1 MKYVLGIDK
10 GTSMIKSV
18 IFDDT
23 GRTVAV
29 ARRRVDVLH
38 PQPGWH
44 EEDLKRT
51 WELCIETIREVLS
64 TSQLQGV
71 NIAAIGITGHMGGAV
86 LVDAANRPVRNAIG
100 WPDERSQKHLLKLE
114 SEGTLDHLFQ
124 ISGNGLMPGNT
135 ALLLGWLTDHEPNN
149 AARAVT
155 FLCAKDYLRLR
166 LTGVAATDPSDVSFV
181 PGDID
186 AREFSSEMMLTCGAA
201 EWLDRLPTIVASEQ
215 IAGHIL
221 PEAAK
226 LTGLLAGTPVVT
238 GLGDGAAAALGIGAI
253 TTGSAFT
260 VLGTSC
266 LNSLV
271 LDGPHRAP
279 HGLGFLFAMPLGRYV
294 RILPN
299 TSGTMTMDWFLERF
313 GGPERPDGSWDFE
326 AMDVAAGAVP
336 PGAGGVLLLPYVNGA
351 GVLAPFADP
360 LARGAFFG
368 MSVHTTRDH
377 LLRAVYEALCYSTR
391 DCFAAMPQAPS
402 SLKLSG
408 GGAQSP
414 FWGQLFADVCGVPIE
429 IPESTESGAL
439 GVALLA
445 GVAVGVWP
453 DLETAVERTSRISA
467 RYEPDSV
474 QTKIYDGWFGLY
486 QALRTTYREFSSERA
501 ALMEPS

>member
-18 IFDDT
+18 IFDEA
-23 GRTVAV
+23 GSTVAV

-38 PQPGWH
+38 PQAGWH
-44 EEDLKRT
+44 EEDPKRT
-51 WELCIETIREVLS
+51 WALCIETTREALATARLIGS
-64 TSQLQGV
+64 D
-71 NIAAIGITGHMGGAV
+71 IAAIGITGHMGGAI
-86 LVDAANRPVRNAIG
+86 LVDAANLPVRNAIG
-100 WPDERSQKHLLKLE
+100 WPDERAQSHLLKLE
-114 SEGTLDHLFQ
+114 AEGALDGLFQ

-135 ALLLGWLTDHEPNN
+135 ALLLGWLAVHDPDST
-149 AARAVT
+149 ARAAT

-166 LTGVAATDPSDVSFV
+166 LTGVAAIDPSDVSFV

-186 AREFSSEMMLTCGAA
+186 GRTFSAELMRACGAEA
-201 EWLDRLPTIVASEQ
+201 WLERLPAIVASEK
-215 IAGHIL
+215 IAGHL
-221 PEAAK
+221 QPEAAE
-226 LTGLLAGTPVVT
+226 LTGLMEGTPVIT
-238 GLGDGAAAALGIGAI
+238 GLGDGAAAALGIGALAS
-253 TTGSAFT
+253 GSAFT

-279 HGLGFLFAMPLGRYV
+279 HGLGFLFAMPLDQYV

-313 GGPERPDGSWDFE
+313 GGPQHADGSWDFN
-326 AMDVAAGAVP
+326 AMEMAAAAIP
-336 PGAGGVLLLPYVNGA
+336 PGAGGVLLLPYINGA

-391 DCFAAMPQAPS
+391 DCFAAMPEAPT

-429 IPESTESGAL
+429 IPESAESGAL

-445 GVAVGVWP
+445 GVAVGMWP
-453 DLETAVERTSRISA
+453 DLEAAVQRTSRVSA
-467 RYEPDSV
+467 RYEPDPV

-486 QALRTTYREFSSERA
+486 QALRSTYRNFSSQRA
-501 ALMEPS
+501 ALMEQA